1 MKVTIV
7 AGAPHQD
14 RAFINKNIDRQSF
27 VIAADAGHRIL
38 DFEPDLIVGDF
49 DSSERP
55 DCSCPVVTLNP
66 VKNDSDTFDCVQRAV
81 ERGATQIEFF
91 GALGGRID
99 HTLANIHA
107 LIYCA
112 QQGIDAKIIDPGNV
126 LYVGGTAYLNGE
138 ITGLTGSGHAII
150 AQLAEPAVLL
160 IQRVEFIQC
169 LSWGQTGA
177 LIIHVCLLFHTI
189 TAHPIVCH
197 RNVKQKCKAK
207 IG

>member
-14 RAFINKNIDRQSF
+14 KAFINKNIDRQSF

-49 DSSERP
+49 DSSVRP

-126 LYVGGTAYLNGE
+126 LYVCKDKTVIPKGTFHYFSVYSLFGPAQGLT
-138 ITGLTGSGHAII
+138 ITGAKYPLQDHYLEQY
-150 AQLAEPAVLL
+150 AQLTLSNEVAEDCAQAEICVKKGTLL
-160 IQRVEFIQC
+160 II
-169 LSWGQTGA
+169 LSNDFA
-177 LIIHVCLLFHTI
+177 
-189 TAHPIVCH
+189 
-197 RNVKQKCKAK
+197 
-207 IG
+207 

>member
-14 RAFINKNIDRQSF
+14 RVFINKNIDRQSF

-99 HTLANIHA
+99 HTLA
-107 LIYCA
+107 
-112 QQGIDAKIIDPGNV
+112 
-126 LYVGGTAYLNGE
+126 
-138 ITGLTGSGHAII
+138 
-150 AQLAEPAVLL
+150 
-160 IQRVEFIQC
+160 R
-169 LSWGQTGA
+169 
-177 LIIHVCLLFHTI
+177 
-189 TAHPIVCH
+189 
-197 RNVKQKCKAK
+197 
-207 IG
+207 